1 LSIENAN
8 SGSSTIDGKS
18 GTNKVSSG
26 FALEVLGLPD
36 TKDRSNREVAVDD
49 RASIDWIKSNEVGT
63 IFIDWVE
70 LWLFLGSSTENNT

>member
-49 RASIDWIKSNEVGT
+49 
-63 IFIDWVE
+63 
-70 LWLFLGSSTENNT
+70 